1 MFVAF
6 ILSKIRAYCR
16 YRETRLELAQF
27 TDRELEDLGLSRY
40 EINAM
45 AGQNTAS

>member
-6 ILSKIRAYCR
+6 ILSKIHTYCR
-16 YRETRLELAQF
+16 YRETRLESTQF
-27 TDRELEDLGLSRY
+27 TNREVEDLGLSRY